1 MGMRVLQQIAAVTL
15 MNLRS
20 VPQRLGAS
28 SVIVIGIAGVV
39 GVLVSILAMVGG
51 LSQMMNS
58 TARTDSAIVVS
69 TGASFESLSNIT
81 REAAET
87 VMNAPGIKHAPDGK
101 PLASAEALAIVRLPL
116 KRSRDNGN
124 VALRGVGEMGMA
136 VHPEIHL
143 VEGRLFWSGVRE
155 VIVGRTLQRQ
165 FKDINL
171 GRQLFLRGAA
181 WTVVG
186 VFESHGD
193 PHEAEM
199 ITGTE
204 TLQSAF
210 ERNTFQTVVA
220 LLESADAFAEFKG
233 ALTSNPALSVDAM
246 READYYRQQSQAFSQ
261 LLSIVAYLIGGIMAV
276 GAVFGALNAMY
287 SAVSTRTVEIATLRV
302 LGFGASAVI
311 LSVFAEALLLALLG
325 GAIGGCLAWLLFNG
339 HAVSTNGGGL
349 TQLSVPLA
357 VDVSLI
363 GVGVLWACLIGMVG
377 AAFPA
382 IRAARAPLAAALR
395 GI

>member
-1 MGMRVLQQIAAVTL
+1 MNVLKQIACVTL
-15 MNLRS
+15 MNIRS

-51 LSQMMNS
+51 LSQMMSS
-58 TARTDSAIVVS
+58 TARADRAIVVS
-69 TGASFESLSNIT
+69 TGASFETLSNIA
-81 REAAET
+81 REAT
-87 VMNAPGIKHAPDGK
+87 QIISNAPGIKHGTDGK
-101 PLASAEALAIVRLPL
+101 ELASAEALVIVRLPL
-116 KRSRDNGN
+116 KQGGNDGN
-124 VALRGVGEMGMA
+124 VTLRGVSDTAMA
-136 VHPEIHL
+136 VRPEIQL
-143 VEGRLFWSGVRE
+143 VEGRLFGSAVRE

-165 FKDINL
+165 FRDLEL
-171 GRQLFLRGAA
+171 GKHLLLRGAA

-199 ITGTE
+199 MTGAE
-204 TLQSAF
+204 SLQSAF
-210 ERNTFQTVVA
+210 ERNTFQSVA
-220 LLESADAFAEFKG
+220 VGLESADSFAQFKA
-233 ALTSNPALSVDAM
+233 ALTGNPALAVDAM
-246 READYYRQQSQAFSQ
+246 READYYRQQSRAFSR
-261 LLSIVAYLIGGIMAV
+261 LLSILAYVIGGIMAV

-302 LGFGASAVI
+302 LGFGASAVVV
-311 LSVFAEALLLALLG
+311 SVFAEALLLAILG
-325 GAIGGCLAWLLFNG
+325 GALGGCFAWLMFNG
-339 HAVSTNGGGL
+339 HAISTNGGGL

-357 VDVSLI
+357 VDLRLV
-363 GVGVLWACLIGMVG
+363 GFGVLWACLIGMVG

-382 IRAARAPLAAALR
+382 IRAARAPLASALR

>member
-1 MGMRVLQQIAAVTL
+1 MSVLKQIGSVTM
-15 MNLRS
+15 MNLKS
-20 VPQRLGAS
+20 VPLRLGAS

-51 LSQMMNS
+51 LSQMMTS
-58 TARTDSAIVVS
+58 TERADRAIVVS
-69 TGASFESLSNIT
+69 TGAGFETLSNIT
-81 REAAET
+81 REAT
-87 VMNAPGIKHAPDGK
+87 QIISDAPGVKHRSDGK
-101 PLASAEALAIVRLPL
+101 PLTSPDALAIVRLPL
-116 KRSRDNGN
+116 KRGGNGGN
-124 VALRGVGEMGMA
+124 VSLRGVSEAGLA
-136 VHPEIHL
+136 VRPEIQL
-143 VEGRLFWSGVRE
+143 VEGRLFGSSVRE

-165 FKDINL
+165 FRDLEL
-171 GRQLFLRGAA
+171 GKQFLLRGAE

-199 ITGTE
+199 ITGAE
-204 TLQSAF
+204 TLQSAL
-210 ERNTFQTVVA
+210 ERNTFQSVA
-220 LLESADAFAEFKG
+220 VLLESAESFGQFKA
-233 ALTSNPALSVDAM
+233 ALTGNPALAVDAM
-246 READYYRQQSQAFSQ
+246 READYHRQQSHAFSQ
-261 LLSIVAYLIGGIMAV
+261 LLSVVAYLIGGIMAV

-287 SAVSTRTVEIATLRV
+287 SAISTRTVEIATLRV

-311 LSVFAEALLLALLG
+311 VSVFAEALLLALVG
-325 GAIGGCLAWLLFNG
+325 GAVGGCVAWLLFNG

-357 VDVSLI
+357 VDSSLI
-363 GVGVLWACLIGMVG
+363 GFGVLWACVIGMLG

-395 GI
+395 GT

>member
-1 MGMRVLQQIAAVTL
+1 MGVLNQIGSVTR

-20 VPQRLGAS
+20 VPKRIGAS

-51 LSQMMNS
+51 LSQMINS
-58 TARTDSAIVVS
+58 TARADRAIVVS
-69 TGASFESLSNIT
+69 TGAGFETLSNIT
-81 REAAET
+81 REASET
-87 VMNAPGIKHAPDGK
+87 ILDAPGIKHGPNGK
-101 PLASAEALAIVRLPL
+101 LLASAEALTIVRLPL
-116 KRSRDNGN
+116 KRSADRGN
-124 VALRGVGEMGMA
+124 VSLRGVSEGGLA
-136 VHPEIHL
+136 AHPEIRL
-143 VEGRLFWSGVRE
+143 VEGRVFGSAVRE
-155 VIVGRTLQRQ
+155 VIVGRTLER
-165 FKDINL
+165 
-171 GRQLFLRGAA
+171 LFLVIELSRRVPVRGAE

-186 VFESHGD
+186 IFESHGD
-193 PHEAEM
+193 PHESEM
-199 ITGTE
+199 ITGAE

-210 ERNTFQTVVA
+210 ERTTFQSVVV

-233 ALTSNPALSVDAM
+233 ALTSNPALAVDAM

-311 LSVFAEALLLALLG
+311 VSVFAESLLLAILG
-325 GAIGGCLAWLLFNG
+325 GAAGGCIAWLMFNG

-357 VDVSLI
+357 VDFRLI
-363 GVGVLWACLIGMVG
+363 AFGVVWACLIGMVG

-395 GI
+395 GL

>member
-1 MGMRVLQQIAAVTL
+1 MRVLKQIATVTL
-15 MNLRS
+15 MNIKS

-51 LSQMMNS
+51 LSQMMTS
-58 TARTDSAIVVS
+58 TGRADRAIVVS
-69 TGASFESLSNIT
+69 TGASFETLSNIT
-81 REAAET
+81 RAAT
-87 VMNAPGIKHAPDGK
+87 QTILDGPGIKHGSDGK
-101 PLASAEALAIVRLPL
+101 PLASAEALAIIRLPL
-116 KRSRDNGN
+116 KRGGNSGN
-124 VALRGVGEMGMA
+124 VSLRGVSEAALA
-136 VHPEIHL
+136 VRPEIHL
-143 VEGRLFWSGVRE
+143 VEGRLFGFAVRE

-165 FKDINL
+165 FRDLDL
-171 GRQLFLRGAA
+171 GKQILLRGAE

-186 VFESHGD
+186 VFESHAD
-193 PHEAEM
+193 HHEAEM
-199 ITGTE
+199 LTGAE

-210 ERNTFQTVVA
+210 ERNTVQSVTV
-220 LLESADAFAEFKG
+220 LLESADSFALFKA
-233 ALTSNPALSVDAM
+233 ALTGNPALAVDVM
-246 READYYRQQSQAFSQ
+246 RETDYYLQQSQAFSRV
-261 LLSIVAYLIGGIMAV
+261 LSILAYLIGGIMAV

-311 LSVFAEALLLALLG
+311 VSVFAEALLLAILG
-325 GAIGGCLAWLLFNG
+325 GVAGGGGAWLIFNE

-357 VDVSLI
+357 VGLNLI
-363 GVGVLWACLIGMVG
+363 GFGVLSACIMGMVG

>member
-1 MGMRVLQQIAAVTL
+1 MRALKQIGPITL
-15 MNLRS
+15 MNLKS
-20 VPQRLGAS
+20 VPRRLGAS

-58 TARTDSAIVVS
+58 TARADRAIVVS
-69 TGASFESLSNIT
+69 TGAGFETLSNIT
-81 REAAET
+81 REASEIILD
-87 VMNAPGIKHAPDGK
+87 APGIKRGIDGK

-116 KRSRDNGN
+116 KRGGNGN
-124 VALRGVGEMGMA
+124 VSLRGVSGGGLA
-136 VHPEIHL
+136 VHPEIQL
-143 VEGRLFWSGVRE
+143 VVGRVFGSAVRE

-165 FKDINL
+165 FRDIAL
-171 GRQLFLRGAA
+171 GQRLTLRGAE

-193 PHEAEM
+193 PHESEM
-199 ITGTE
+199 ITGAE

-210 ERNTFQTVVA
+210 ERTTFQSVVV
-220 LLESADAFAEFKG
+220 LLESAAGFAEFKG
-233 ALTSNPALSVDAM
+233 ALTGNPALAVDAM
-246 READYYRQQSQAFSQ
+246 READYYRQQSQAFSR

-311 LSVFAEALLLALLG
+311 VSVFAEALLLALVG

-349 TQLSVPLA
+349 TQLSIPLA
-357 VDVSLI
+357 VDMSLI
-363 GVGVLWACLIGMVG
+363 GVGVLWACIIGMVG

>member
-1 MGMRVLQQIAAVTL
+1 MSVLKQIASVTL
-15 MNLRS
+15 MNIKS

-51 LSQMMNS
+51 LSQMMSS
-58 TARTDSAIVVS
+58 TERADRAIVVS
-69 TGASFESLSNIT
+69 TGAAFESLSNIT
-81 REAAET
+81 REA
-87 VMNAPGIKHAPDGK
+87 VQIISDAPGIKRGIDGK
-101 PLASAEALAIVRLPL
+101 PQVSADALAIVRLPL
-116 KRSRDNGN
+116 KRGASSGN
-124 VALRGVGEMGMA
+124 VSLRGVSEAALG
-136 VHPEIHL
+136 VRPEIHL
-143 VEGRLFWSGVRE
+143 IEGRPFGSGVRE
-155 VIVGRTLQRQ
+155 VIVGRALQRQ
-165 FKDINL
+165 FRDLEL
-171 GRQLFLRGAA
+171 GKQILVRGAE

-199 ITGTE
+199 LTGAE

-210 ERNTFQTVVA
+210 ERNTFQSVA
-220 LLESADAFAEFKG
+220 VLLESADSFAQFKT
-233 ALTSNPALSVDAM
+233 ALTGNPAISVDAM
-246 READYYRQQSQAFSQ
+246 RESDYYRQQSRAFSQ

-302 LGFGASAVI
+302 LGFGASAVMV
-311 LSVFAEALLLALLG
+311 SVFAESLLLAILG
-325 GAIGGCLAWLLFNG
+325 GIAGGCIAWLMFNG

-357 VDVSLI
+357 VDLKLI
-363 GVGVLWACLIGMVG
+363 GFGVLWACIIGMVG

>member
-1 MGMRVLQQIAAVTL
+1 MSVLKQIASVTL
-15 MNLRS
+15 MNIKS

-39 GVLVSILAMVGG
+39 AVLVSILAMVGG
-51 LSQMMNS
+51 LSQMMSS
-58 TARTDSAIVVS
+58 TERAYRAIVVS
-69 TGASFESLSNIT
+69 TGASFETLSNIT
-81 REAAET
+81 REATQTIAD
-87 VMNAPGIKHAPDGK
+87 APGIKHRADGK
-101 PLASAEALAIVRLPL
+101 PLTSPDALAVVRLPL
-116 KRSRDNGN
+116 KRGGNSGN
-124 VALRGVGEMGMA
+124 VSLRGVSEAGLA
-136 VHPEIHL
+136 VRPEIHL
-143 VEGRLFWSGVRE
+143 VEGRQFGSAVRE

-165 FKDINL
+165 FRDLEL
-171 GRQLFLRGAA
+171 GKQFLLRGAE

-199 ITGTE
+199 ITGAE

-210 ERNTFQTVVA
+210 ERNTFQSVA
-220 LLESADAFAEFKG
+220 VLLESADSFAQFKG
-233 ALTSNPALSVDAM
+233 ALTSNPALAVDAM
-246 READYYRQQSQAFSQ
+246 READYYRQQSQAFSR

-311 LSVFAEALLLALLG
+311 VSVFAEALLLALAG

-357 VDVSLI
+357 VDSSLI
-363 GVGVLWACLIGMVG
+363 GFGVLWACIIGMVG

>member
-1 MGMRVLQQIAAVTL
+1 VSVLKQIASVTL
-15 MNLRS
+15 MNIRS

-51 LSQMMNS
+51 LSQMMSS
-58 TARTDSAIVVS
+58 TERADRAIVVS
-69 TGASFESLSNIT
+69 TGATFETLSNIP
-81 REAAET
+81 REAAQIIA
-87 VMNAPGIKHAPDGK
+87 NAPGIKLGIDGK
-101 PLASAEALAIVRLPL
+101 PQVSADALAVVRLPL
-116 KRSRDNGN
+116 KRGAGSGN
-124 VALRGVGEMGMA
+124 VSLRGVSGAGLA
-136 VHPEIHL
+136 VRPEIHL
-143 VEGRLFWSGVRE
+143 VAGRSFGSGVRE

-165 FKDINL
+165 FRDLEL
-171 GRQLFLRGAA
+171 GRQILVRGAG

-199 ITGTE
+199 LTGAE

-210 ERNTFQTVVA
+210 ERNTFQSVA
-220 LLESADAFAEFKG
+220 VLLDSADSFAPFKD

-246 READYYRQQSQAFSQ
+246 READYYRQQSRAFSQ

-302 LGFGASAVI
+302 LGFGVSAVMV
-311 LSVFAEALLLALLG
+311 SVFAESLLLAILG
-325 GAIGGCLAWLLFNG
+325 GAAGGCIAWLMFNG

-357 VDVSLI
+357 VDLKLI
-363 GVGVLWACLIGMVG
+363 GFGVLWACIIGMVG

-382 IRAARAPLAAALR
+382 IRAALAPLASALR

>member
-1 MGMRVLQQIAAVTL
+1 MNVLKQIAAVTL
-15 MNLRS
+15 MNIRS

-51 LSQMMNS
+51 LSQMM
-58 TARTDSAIVVS
+58 TGTGRADRAIVVS
-69 TGASFESLSNIT
+69 TGASFETLSNIT
-81 REAAET
+81 REAT
-87 VMNAPGIKHAPDGK
+87 QTILDGPGIKRGIDGK
-101 PLASAEALAIVRLPL
+101 PLASREALAIVRLPL
-116 KRSRDNGN
+116 KRGGENAN
-124 VALRGVGEMGMA
+124 VSLRGVSEAGLA
-136 VHPEIHL
+136 VRPEIQL
-143 VEGRLFWSGVRE
+143 VEGRLFGSAVRE

-165 FKDINL
+165 FRDLEL
-171 GRQLFLRGAA
+171 GKQILLRGAE

-186 VFESHGD
+186 VFESHAD
-193 PHEAEM
+193 QHEAEM
-199 ITGTE
+199 LTGAE

-210 ERNTFQTVVA
+210 ARNTFQSVTV
-220 LLESADAFAEFKG
+220 LLESADSFALFKA
-233 ALTSNPALSVDAM
+233 ALTGNPALNVDVM
-246 READYYRQQSQAFSQ
+246 READYYLQQSQAFSR

-311 LSVFAEALLLALLG
+311 VSVFAEGLLLAILG
-325 GAIGGCLAWLLFNG
+325 GAAGGCVAWLLFNG

-357 VDVSLI
+357 VDSSLI
-363 GVGVLWACLIGMVG
+363 GFGVLWACIIGMVG

-395 GI
+395 GT

>member
-1 MGMRVLQQIAAVTL
+1 MRVLRQIGSVTL

-51 LSQMMNS
+51 LSQMINS
-58 TARTDSAIVVS
+58 TARADRAIVVS
-69 TGASFESLSNIT
+69 TGAGFETLSNIT
-81 REAAET
+81 REASET
-87 VMNAPGIKHAPDGK
+87 ILDAPGIKHGGDGK
-101 PLASAEALAIVRLPL
+101 LSASAEALAIVRLPL
-116 KRSRDNGN
+116 KRSADSGN
-124 VALRGVGEMGMA
+124 VSLRGVSEGGLA
-136 VHPEIHL
+136 AHPEIRL
-143 VEGRLFWSGVRE
+143 VEGRLFGSAVRE
-155 VIVGRTLQRQ
+155 VIVGRALQRQ
-165 FKDINL
+165 FRDVGL
-171 GRQLFLRGAA
+171 GRRLMLRGAE

-186 VFESHGD
+186 IFESHGD
-193 PHEAEM
+193 PHESEM
-199 ITGTE
+199 ITGAE

-210 ERNTFQTVVA
+210 ERTTFQSIVV

-233 ALTSNPALSVDAM
+233 ALTSNPALAVDAM

-261 LLSIVAYLIGGIMAV
+261 LLSIVAYLIGGIMAA

-302 LGFGASAVI
+302 LGFGASAVVV
-311 LSVFAEALLLALLG
+311 SVFAEALLLALVG
-325 GAIGGCLAWLLFNG
+325 GAIGGCVAWLLFNG

-357 VDVSLI
+357 VDSSLI
-363 GVGVLWACLIGMVG
+363 GLGVLWACIIGMVG

-382 IRAARAPLAAALR
+382 IRAARAPLASALS

>member
-1 MGMRVLQQIAAVTL
+1 MRVLKQIGSVTL

-51 LSQMMNS
+51 LAQMINS
-58 TARTDSAIVVS
+58 TARADRSIVVS
-69 TGASFESLSNIT
+69 TGAGFETLSNIT
-81 REAAET
+81 REASET
-87 VMNAPGIKHAPDGK
+87 ISDAPGIKHGADGK
-101 PLASAEALAIVRLPL
+101 LLASAEALAIVRLPL
-116 KRSRDNGN
+116 KRSADSGN
-124 VALRGVGEMGMA
+124 ASLRGLSEGGLA
-136 VHPEIHL
+136 VHPEIRI
-143 VEGRLFWSGVRE
+143 VEGRVFGSAVRE

-165 FKDINL
+165 FRDITL
-171 GRQLFLRGAA
+171 GRRLMLRGAE

-186 VFESHGD
+186 IFESHGD
-193 PHEAEM
+193 PHESEM
-199 ITGTE
+199 ITGAE

-210 ERNTFQTVVA
+210 ERTTFQSVVV
-220 LLESADAFAEFKG
+220 LFESAEAFAEFKG
-233 ALTSNPALSVDAM
+233 ALTSNPALAVDAM

-311 LSVFAEALLLALLG
+311 VSVFAEALLLALVG
-325 GAIGGCLAWLLFNG
+325 GASGWGLAWLMFNG

-357 VDVSLI
+357 VDFRLI
-363 GVGVLWACLIGMVG
+363 GLGVLWACIIGMVG

>member
-1 MGMRVLQQIAAVTL
+1 MRVLKQIGSVTL

-51 LSQMMNS
+51 LSQMINS
-58 TARTDSAIVVS
+58 TARADRAIVVS
-69 TGASFESLSNIT
+69 TGAGFETLSNIT
-81 REAAET
+81 REASET
-87 VMNAPGIKHAPDGK
+87 ILDAPGIKHGPNGK
-101 PLASAEALAIVRLPL
+101 LLASAEALAIVRLPL
-116 KRSRDNGN
+116 KRSADRGN
-124 VALRGVGEMGMA
+124 VSLRGVSEGGLA
-136 VHPEIHL
+136 AHPEIRL
-143 VEGRLFWSGVRE
+143 VEGRVFGSAVRE

-165 FKDINL
+165 FRDIAL
-171 GRQLFLRGAA
+171 GRRVPVRGAE

-186 VFESHGD
+186 IFESHGD
-193 PHEAEM
+193 PHESEM
-199 ITGTE
+199 ITGAE

-210 ERNTFQTVVA
+210 ERTTFQSVVV

-233 ALTSNPALSVDAM
+233 ALTRNPALAVDAM

-311 LSVFAEALLLALLG
+311 VSVFVEALLLALLG
-325 GAIGGCLAWLLFNG
+325 GAIGGCVAWLLFNG
-339 HAVSTNGGGL
+339 HAVSTSGGGL

-357 VDVSLI
+357 VDLNLI
-363 GVGVLWACLIGMVG
+363 GFGVLWACIIGMVG

-382 IRAARAPLAAALR
+382 IRAARAPLAPALR

>member
-1 MGMRVLQQIAAVTL
+1 MSLLKQIASVTL
-15 MNLRS
+15 MNIKS

-51 LSQMMNS
+51 LSQMMS
-58 TARTDSAIVVS
+58 GTERADRAIIVS
-69 TGASFESLSNIT
+69 TGAGFETLSNIT
-81 REAAET
+81 REAT
-87 VMNAPGIKHAPDGK
+87 QTISDAPGIEHRADGK
-101 PLASAEALAIVRLPL
+101 PLTSPDALAIVRLPL
-116 KRSRDNGN
+116 KRGGNSGN
-124 VALRGVGEMGMA
+124 VSLRGVSEAGLG
-136 VHPEIHL
+136 VRPEIQL
-143 VEGRLFWSGVRE
+143 VEGRLFGSAVRE

-165 FKDINL
+165 FRDLEL
-171 GRQLFLRGAA
+171 GKQFLLRGAE

-199 ITGTE
+199 LTGAE

-210 ERNTFQTVVA
+210 ERNTFQSVA
-220 LLESADAFAEFKG
+220 VLLESADSFAQFKA
-233 ALTSNPALSVDAM
+233 ALTGNPALSVDAM

-287 SAVSTRTVEIATLRV
+287 SAVSMRTVEIATLRV

-311 LSVFAEALLLALLG
+311 VSVFAEALLLAILG
-325 GAIGGCLAWLLFNG
+325 GAVGGCFAWLMFNG

-349 TQLSVPLA
+349 TQLSVPLS
-357 VDVSLI
+357 VDLSLI
-363 GVGVLWACLIGMVG
+363 GYGVLWACIIGMVG

-382 IRAARAPLAAALR
+382 IRAARAPLASALR

>member
-1 MGMRVLQQIAAVTL
+1 MRVLRQIGSVTL

-51 LSQMMNS
+51 LSQMINS
-58 TARTDSAIVVS
+58 TARADRAIVVS
-69 TGASFESLSNIT
+69 TGAGFETLSNIT
-81 REAAET
+81 REASET
-87 VMNAPGIKHAPDGK
+87 ILDAPGIKHGGDGK
-101 PLASAEALAIVRLPL
+101 LLASAEALAIVRLPL
-116 KRSRDNGN
+116 KRGAGSAN
-124 VALRGVGEMGMA
+124 VSLRGVSEGGLS
-136 VHPEIHL
+136 VHPEIRL
-143 VEGRLFWSGVRE
+143 AEGRVFGSAVRE

-165 FKDINL
+165 FRDIAL
-171 GRQLFLRGAA
+171 GGRLMLRGAE

-186 VFESHGD
+186 IFESHGD
-193 PHEAEM
+193 PHESEM
-199 ITGTE
+199 ITGAE

-210 ERNTFQTVVA
+210 ERTTFQSIVV

-233 ALTSNPALSVDAM
+233 ALTSNPALAVDAM

-287 SAVSTRTVEIATLRV
+287 SALSTRTVEIATLRV
-302 LGFGASAVI
+302 LGFGASAVVV
-311 LSVFAEALLLALLG
+311 SVFAEALLLALVG
-325 GAIGGCLAWLLFNG
+325 GAIGGCVAWLLFNG

-357 VDVSLI
+357 VDFRLI
-363 GVGVLWACLIGMVG
+363 GLGVLWACIIGMVG

-382 IRAARAPLAAALR
+382 IRAARAPLASALS

>member
-1 MGMRVLQQIAAVTL
+1 MRVLKQIRSVTL

-51 LSQMMNS
+51 LSQMINS
-58 TARTDSAIVVS
+58 TARADRAIVVS
-69 TGASFESLSNIT
+69 TGAGFETLSNIT
-81 REAAET
+81 RESSET
-87 VMNAPGIKHAPDGK
+87 ILDAPGIKHGLDGK
-101 PLASAEALAIVRLPL
+101 SLASAEALAIVRLPL
-116 KRSRDNGN
+116 KRSADSGN
-124 VALRGVGEMGMA
+124 VSLRGVSEGGLA
-136 VHPEIHL
+136 VHPEIRL
-143 VEGRLFWSGVRE
+143 VEGRVFGSAVRE

-165 FKDINL
+165 FRDIAL
-171 GRQLFLRGAA
+171 GRRLMLRGAE

-186 VFESHGD
+186 IFESHGD
-193 PHEAEM
+193 PHESEM
-199 ITGTE
+199 ITGAE

-210 ERNTFQTVVA
+210 ERATFQSVVV
-220 LLESADAFAEFKG
+220 LLESEDAFAEFKG
-233 ALTSNPALSVDAM
+233 ALTSNPALAVDAM

-261 LLSIVAYLIGGIMAV
+261 LLSIVAFLIGGIMAV

-311 LSVFAEALLLALLG
+311 VSVFAEALLLALVG
-325 GAIGGCLAWLLFNG
+325 GVSGGGIAWLLFNG
-339 HAVSTNGGGL
+339 HAVSTSGGGL

-357 VDVSLI
+357 VDFRLV
-363 GVGVLWACLIGMVG
+363 GFGVLWACIIGMVG

-395 GI
+395 GT

>member
-1 MGMRVLQQIAAVTL
+1 MRVLRQIGSVTM
-15 MNLRS
+15 MNLKS

-51 LSQMMNS
+51 LSQMMTS
-58 TARTDSAIVVS
+58 TGRADRAIVVS
-69 TGASFESLSNIT
+69 AGAGFETLSNIT
-81 REAAET
+81 REAT
-87 VMNAPGIKHAPDGK
+87 QTILDAPGIKLGIDRK

-116 KRSRDNGN
+116 KRGGDSSN
-124 VALRGVGEMGMA
+124 ASLRGVSGAGLA
-136 VHPEIHL
+136 VRPEIHL
-143 VEGRLFWSGVRE
+143 IEGRLFGSAVRE

-165 FKDINL
+165 FRGLEL
-171 GRQLFLRGAA
+171 GKQIIVRGAE

-186 VFESHGD
+186 VFESHAD
-193 PHEAEM
+193 QHEAEM
-199 ITGTE
+199 LTGAE

-210 ERNTFQTVVA
+210 AKNTFQSVTV
-220 LLESADAFAEFKG
+220 LLDSADSFALFKA
-233 ALTSNPALSVDAM
+233 ALTGNPALSVDVM
-246 READYYRQQSQAFSQ
+246 READYYLQQSRAFSR

-287 SAVSTRTVEIATLRV
+287 SAISTRTVEIATLRV

-311 LSVFAEALLLALLG
+311 VSVFAESLLLAILG
-325 GAIGGCLAWLLFNG
+325 GAAGGGVAWLLFNG
-339 HAVSTNGGGL
+339 HAVSTSAGGL

-357 VDVSLI
+357 VDSSLI
-363 GVGVLWACLIGMVG
+363 GYGVFWACIIGMVG

-382 IRAARAPLAAALR
+382 IRAARAPLASALR
-395 GI
+395 GT

>member
-1 MGMRVLQQIAAVTL
+1 MNAFKQIAAVTL
-15 MNLRS
+15 MNIRS

-39 GVLVSILAMVGG
+39 GVLVGILAMVGG
-51 LSQMMNS
+51 LSQMMTS
-58 TARTDSAIVVS
+58 TARSDRAIVVS
-69 TGASFESLSNIT
+69 TGATFETLSNVT
-81 REAAET
+81 REAT
-87 VMNAPGIKHAPDGK
+87 RIILDAPGIKHGSDGK
-101 PLASAEALAIVRLPL
+101 PLVSAEALAIVRLPL
-116 KRSRDNGN
+116 KRGADSGN
-124 VALRGVGEMGMA
+124 VSLRGVSDAGL
-136 VHPEIHL
+136 VVRPEIKV
-143 VEGRLFWSGVRE
+143 VEGRLFGSAVRE

-165 FKDINL
+165 FRDLDVGKRL
-171 GRQLFLRGAA
+171 LVRGAE

-193 PHEAEM
+193 QHEAEM
-199 ITGTE
+199 ITGAE

-210 ERNTFQTVVA
+210 ERNTFQSLAV
-220 LLESADAFAEFKG
+220 LLESADSFAQFKT
-233 ALTSNPALSVDAM
+233 ALNGNPALAVDVM
-246 READYYRQQSQAFSQ
+246 READYYRQQSQAFSK

-311 LSVFAEALLLALLG
+311 VSVFAEALLLALFG
-325 GAIGGCLAWLLFNG
+325 GAAGGCVAWLLFNG

-357 VDVSLI
+357 VDLNLVAF
-363 GVGVLWACLIGMVG
+363 GVLWACLIGMVG

-382 IRAARAPLAAALR
+382 IRAARAPLASALR